1 MHLTV
6 FLSYHRNR
14 ENSIKKGRRMMA
26 KAFCDSLL
34 PKQLFSC
41 NSACRTSGFAST
53 AVDAGISYNVF
64 RFAFFDGTGR
74 ASASASAAFYA
85 FVGNNMHGFH
95 LQTSSLRGNLP
106 FVFLIITRI
115 DRLVNEYR
123 MGKDIGIS

>member
-1 MHLTV
+1 
-6 FLSYHRNR
+6 
-14 ENSIKKGRRMMA
+14 MA
-26 KAFCDSLL
+26 KALCDSLL
-34 PKQLFSC
+34 PKQLFSG

-95 LQTSSLRGNLP
+95 LQTSSLRGNP
-106 FVFLIITRI
+106 PSFFLIITRI

-123 MGKDIGIS
+123 MSKDIGIS

>member
-1 MHLTV
+1 
-6 FLSYHRNR
+6 
-14 ENSIKKGRRMMA
+14 MA
-26 KAFCDSLL
+26 KALCDSLL

-41 NSACRTSGFAST
+41 NSACRTNGFAST
-53 AVDAGISYNVF
+53 AVDAGICYNVF
-64 RFAFFDGTGR
+64 RFAFFDSTGR

-95 LQTSSLRGNLP
+95 LQTSSLRGNSP
-106 FVFLIITRI
+106 VVFPIITRI

>member
-1 MHLTV
+1 
-6 FLSYHRNR
+6 
-14 ENSIKKGRRMMA
+14 MMA
-26 KAFCDSLL
+26 KAFCDSLF